1 MVSHAPVLLRQV
13 VAALRPERRGTIVD
27 GTVGLGGH
35 ARALLEAGA
44 GRLIGIDRDLDAL
57 DRARDVLAPWAE
69 RTHLVH
75 ADFRHLGQVL
85 DELGLERVDG
95 VLVDLGVSSLH
106 LDAPGR
112 GFSFRRDEPLDMRMD
127 RTSAPDAATWL
138 RTVSES
144 DLADVVFRF
153 GEERYARRVARA
165 VIRERDSRPIDTTG
179 HLAAVVRRAVPV
191 RGWQRIDPATRTF
204 QAIRIAVNRELEAL
218 DAFVAGTLA
227 RLTVEGRLAV
237 IAFHSLEDRIVKH
250 TLRGVE
256 HDGPVPVRVLT
267 KKPIV
272 PDDGEVTANPRARSA
287 RLRVAERTA

>member
-13 VAALRPERRGTIVD
+13 VAALRPERGGTIVD

-69 RTHLVH
+69 RTRLVH

-85 DELGLERVDG
+85 EGLGLERVDG

-153 GEERYARRVARA
+153 GEERHARRVARA
-165 VIRERDSRPIDTTG
+165 VIRERASRPIETTG

-218 DAFVAGTLA
+218 DAFVVATVA

-250 TLRGVE
+250 TLRGLE